1 MLGVEA
7 AQPLVGSHGVCEDDN
22 IVRCSVFVGRS
33 NRQHLC
39 KMFRIAAGSCSLGND
54 VCLADCQAVDGDA
67 LAHFQGNCYKSCAFL
82 AIGINFPD
90 IKDEC
95 VGVVV
100 GFAILLDCKGGQ
112 VVIKLGVVGCT
123 VFPKSAYFLGGS
135 VVRLGGNRFALAI
148 FF

>member
-1 MLGVEA
+1 MLGVGA

-33 NRQHLC
+33 NKNFQC
-39 KMFRIAAGSCSLGND
+39 IMPIIAAGSCSLGND

-100 GFAILLDCKGGQ
+100 GFACLRDCKGGQ
-112 VVIKLGVVGCT
+112 VVLKLGVVGCT
-123 VFPKSAYFLGGS
+123 VFPKSAFFLDGS
-135 VVRLGGNRFALAI
+135 VVMVCGNRFALAI